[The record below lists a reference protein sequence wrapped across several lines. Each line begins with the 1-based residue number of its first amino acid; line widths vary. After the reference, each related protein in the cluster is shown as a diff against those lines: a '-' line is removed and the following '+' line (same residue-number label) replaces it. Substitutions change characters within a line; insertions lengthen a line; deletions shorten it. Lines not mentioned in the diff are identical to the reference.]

1 LDKLLKK
8 YHKEI
13 SMMAKIKAKK
23 LSDEETRE
31 ILTPL
36 AFKIDKS
43 LFGIS
48 LAVPWRRGTAL
59 LVDLCLVALLSGAP
73 GELLAFLVAITLFK
87 LGSKKRGNK
96 LAKKSVLSK
105 IILRVFAALIVFV
118 VLIDI
123 LPKLF
128 ADLETFNYH
137 VEQAGQSQGTLS
149 SNKNNQSHS
158 QSNLQGNAE
167 NRTEPNI
174 KTSAD
179 NDFIKVTLALA
190 AGIAISQND
199 CVDYPC
205 WLQLCESLS
214 SAYSE
219 QTASTL
225 EIKKFNADLLESV
238 AEQSR
243 LSQQEIAQLSVQ
255 LEQLQLV
262 SQNKSP
268 LSKLNV
274 EREVAVTVA
283 KQSHTK
289 SEINKNKQTVVVP
302 PSSSVYKGFAWL
314 QGLVEDLGL
323 GFGWAAF
330 YFTMFTALWYGQTPG
345 KKLFNIRV
353 IQLDGTPLSI
363 WDSFGRYGGY
373 GAGIATGLLGFA
385 QIFWDPNRQAIHD
398 KISATI
404 VVNDTESKISRT
416 YTAE

>member
-1 LDKLLKK
+1 
-8 YHKEI
+8 
-13 SMMAKIKAKK
+13 MMAKIQAKK

-48 LAVPWRRGTAL
+48 LAVPWRRGMAL

-128 ADLETFNYH
+128 AELETFNDN
-137 VEQAGQSQGTLS
+137 VEQAGLTQGTLS
-149 SNKNNQSHS
+149 SNKNNQSHL
-158 QSNLQGNAE
+158 QSNAE
-167 NRTEPNI
+167 NMTEPSSN
-174 KTSAD
+174 TSED
-179 NDFIKVTLALA
+179 NDFIKVTLTLA
-190 AGIAISQND
+190 AGIAISQTD

-214 SAYSE
+214 SAYSK

-225 EIKKFNADLLESV
+225 EINKFNADLLESV
-238 AEQSR
+238 AEKSHI
-243 LSQQEIAQLSVQ
+243 SQQEIAELSVQ
-255 LEQLQLV
+255 LEQLHLTAQTKPALIKHKIEKKLV
-262 SQNKSP
+262 
-268 LSKLNV
+268 
-274 EREVAVTVA
+274 VTGA
-283 KQSHTK
+283 EQSNTT
-289 SEINKNKQTVVVP
+289 SEINKNKHLAVVVP
-302 PSSSVYKGFAWL
+302 SSSSVYKGFAWL

-345 KKLFNIRV
+345 KKLFSIRV

-404 VVNDTESKISRT
+404 VVNDTDIDTESKISRT
-416 YTAE
+416 NTAEQTVA

>member
-1 LDKLLKK
+1 
-8 YHKEI
+8 
-13 SMMAKIKAKK
+13 MMAKIQVKK
-23 LSDEETRE
+23 LSYEETRE

-48 LAVPWRRGTAL
+48 LAVPWRRGMAL

-87 LGSKKRGNK
+87 LGSRKRGNK
-96 LAKKSVLSK
+96 LAKKRALSK

-128 ADLETFNYH
+128 AELETFNH
-137 VEQAGQSQGTLS
+137 DVEQAGQSQGTLS
-149 SNKNNQSHS
+149 SNKIQSH
-158 QSNLQGNAE
+158 AE
-167 NRTEPNI
+167 NMTEAN
-174 KTSAD
+174 TNVSED
-179 NDFIKVTLALA
+179 NDFIKAALTLA
-190 AGIAISQND
+190 AGVATSQTD

-219 QTASTL
+219 QTASRL
-225 EIKKFNADLLESV
+225 EINKFNADLLERV
-238 AEQSR
+238 AKQSR
-243 LSQQEIAQLSVQ
+243 LSQQEITQLSVQ
-255 LEQLQLV
+255 LEKL
-262 SQNKSP
+262 P
-268 LSKLNV
+268 LAAQTKPPLIKDKV
-274 EREVAVTVA
+274 EKKVAVTGA
-283 KQSHTK
+283 EQSNTT
-289 SEINKNKQTVVVP
+289 SEIDKNKPTVAVP
-302 PSSSVYKGFAWL
+302 SSSSVYKGFAWL

-330 YFTMFTALWYGQTPG
+330 YFTMFTALWNGQTPG
-345 KKLFNIRV
+345 KKLFSIRV

-404 VVNDTESKISRT
+404 VVNDTNIDTESKISST
-416 YTAE
+416 NTAEQTVA

>member
-1 LDKLLKK
+1 
-8 YHKEI
+8 
-13 SMMAKIKAKK
+13 MAKIQAKK

-48 LAVPWRRGTAL
+48 LAVPWRRGMAL
-59 LVDLCLVALLSGAP
+59 LVDLFLVALLSGAP
-73 GELLAFLVAITLFK
+73 GELLAFLVAITLFR
-87 LGSKKRGNK
+87 LGSRKRGNK
-96 LAKKSVLSK
+96 LAKKSALSK

-123 LPKLF
+123 FPKFF
-128 ADLETFNYH
+128 AELETFNH
-137 VEQAGQSQGTLS
+137 DVEQAGQSQGTLS
-149 SNKNNQSHS
+149 SNQNNQSHLPSNS
-158 QSNLQGNAE
+158 QSHLQSNEENMTEVNTNASE
-167 NRTEPNI
+167 
-174 KTSAD
+174 D
-179 NDFIKVTLALA
+179 NDFIKVTLTLA
-190 AGIAISQND
+190 AGIAMAQTD

-205 WLQLCESLS
+205 WLQLSESLS
-214 SAYSE
+214 SAYTE

-225 EIKKFNADLLESV
+225 EINKFNADLLKRV
-238 AEQSR
+238 AKQSR
-243 LSQQEIAQLSVQ
+243 LSQQEIAQLSEQ
-255 LEQLQLV
+255 LEQLPLAAKTKLSLGKHQVEKKVLV
-262 SQNKSP
+262 TGA
-268 LSKLNV
+268 
-274 EREVAVTVA
+274 E
-283 KQSHTK
+283 QSNTT
-289 SEINKNKQTVVVP
+289 SEINKNTVAVP
-302 PSSSVYKGFAWL
+302 SNSSVYKGFAWL

-345 KKLFNIRV
+345 KKLFSIRV

-416 YTAE
+416 NTAEQTVA

>member
-1 LDKLLKK
+1 
-8 YHKEI
+8 
-13 SMMAKIKAKK
+13 MMAKIQAKK

-48 LAVPWRRGTAL
+48 LAVPWRRGMAL
-59 LVDLCLVALLSGAP
+59 LVDLFLVALLSGAP

-87 LGSKKRGNK
+87 LGSRKRGDK
-96 LAKKSVLSK
+96 LAKKSALSK

-128 ADLETFNYH
+128 AELDTFNSH
-137 VEQAGQSQGTLS
+137 VEQAGQSQGALS
-149 SNKNNQSHS
+149 SNKNNQSHL
-158 QSNLQGNAE
+158 QSNAE
-167 NRTEPNI
+167 NMAEPN
-174 KTSAD
+174 TNSSED
-179 NDFIKVTLALA
+179 NDFIKVTLTLA
-190 AGIAISQND
+190 AGIAISQTD
-199 CVDYPC
+199 CVDYSC

-214 SAYSE
+214 SAYNK

-225 EIKKFNADLLESV
+225 EINKFNAYLLESV

-243 LSQQEIAQLSVQ
+243 LSHQEITQLSVQ
-255 LEQLQLV
+255 LEQLHLATQIKPPLIKHKV
-262 SQNKSP
+262 EKKFALTGAEKS
-268 LSKLNV
+268 N
-274 EREVAVTVA
+274 T
-283 KQSHTK
+283 T
-289 SEINKNKQTVVVP
+289 SEINTNKHTVAVP
-302 PSSSVYKGFAWL
+302 SSSSVYKGFAWL

-345 KKLFNIRV
+345 KKLFSIRV

-416 YTAE
+416 NTAEQTAA

>member
-1 LDKLLKK
+1 
-8 YHKEI
+8 
-13 SMMAKIKAKK
+13 MMAKIKAKK

-87 LGSKKRGNK
+87 LGNK

-190 AGIAISQND
+190 AGIAISQTD

>member
-1 LDKLLKK
+1 
-8 YHKEI
+8 
-13 SMMAKIKAKK
+13 MMAKIKAKK

-190 AGIAISQND
+190 AGIAISQTD

-302 PSSSVYKGFAWL
+302 PSSSVYKGLAWL

>member
-190 AGIAISQND
+190 AGIAISQTD

>member
-1 LDKLLKK
+1 
-8 YHKEI
+8 
-13 SMMAKIKAKK
+13 MMAKIKAKK

-87 LGSKKRGNK
+87 LGSKKRGSKKRGNK

-190 AGIAISQND
+190 AGIAISQTD

>member
-1 LDKLLKK
+1 
-8 YHKEI
+8 
-13 SMMAKIKAKK
+13 MMAKIQAKK

-48 LAVPWRRGTAL
+48 LAVPWRRGMAL
-59 LVDLCLVALLSGAP
+59 LVDLCLVALLSGVP

-96 LAKKSVLSK
+96 LAKKSALSK

-128 ADLETFNYH
+128 AELETFNH
-137 VEQAGQSQGTLS
+137 DVEQAGQSQGTLS
-149 SNKNNQSHS
+149 SNKNNQSYS
-158 QSNLQGNAE
+158 QSHSE
-167 NRTEPNI
+167 NITEPNTN
-174 KTSAD
+174 TSAD
-179 NDFIKVTLALA
+179 NDFIKVTLTLA
-190 AGIAISQND
+190 AGIAISQTD

-214 SAYSE
+214 SAYSK
-219 QTASTL
+219 QKASRL
-225 EIKKFNADLLESV
+225 EINKFNADLLEGV
-238 AEQSR
+238 AKKSR
-243 LSQQEIAQLSVQ
+243 LRQQEIAQISVQ
-255 LEQLQLV
+255 LEQLSLV
-262 SQNKSP
+262 AQTKPP
-268 LSKLNV
+268 LIKHNV
-274 EREVAVTVA
+274 EKKVAANGTE
-283 KQSHTK
+283 QSNII
-289 SEINKNKQTVVVP
+289 SEINKNLVVVP
-302 PSSSVYKGFAWL
+302 SSSSVYKGFAWL

-330 YFTMFTALWYGQTPG
+330 YFTTFTALWYGQTPG
-345 KKLFNIRV
+345 KKLFRIRV

-404 VVNDTESKISRT
+404 VVNDADIDTESKISRT
-416 YTAE
+416 NTAEQKVT

>member
-1 LDKLLKK
+1 
-8 YHKEI
+8 
-13 SMMAKIKAKK
+13 MMAKIKAKK

-190 AGIAISQND
+190 AGIAISQTD

-238 AEQSR
+238 VEQSR

>member
-1 LDKLLKK
+1 
-8 YHKEI
+8 
-13 SMMAKIKAKK
+13 MMAKIQAKK

-48 LAVPWRRGTAL
+48 LAVPWRRGMAL
-59 LVDLCLVALLSGAP
+59 LVDLCFVALLSGAP

-87 LGSKKRGNK
+87 LGSKKRGNT
-96 LAKKSVLSK
+96 LAKKSALSK

-128 ADLETFNYH
+128 AELETFNHH
-137 VEQAGQSQGTLS
+137 VEQAGQSQGTLLG
-149 SNKNNQSHS
+149 NKNNQSHT
-158 QSNLQGNAE
+158 E
-167 NRTEPNI
+167 NMTEQN
-174 KTSAD
+174 TNSSED
-179 NDFIKVTLALA
+179 NDFIKVTLTLA
-190 AGIAISQND
+190 AGIAISQTD

-219 QTASTL
+219 QTASTI
-225 EIKKFNADLLESV
+225 EINKFNADLLERV
-238 AEQSR
+238 AKQSR
-243 LSQQEIAQLSVQ
+243 LSQQEIAQLSEQ
-255 LEQLQLV
+255 LEQLALAAQ
-262 SQNKSP
+262 SKPP
-268 LSKLNV
+268 LIKHKIKHKV
-274 EREVAVTVA
+274 EKKVAVTGA
-283 KQSHTK
+283 EQSNTT
-289 SEINKNKQTVVVP
+289 SEINKKTVAVP
-302 PSSSVYKGFAWL
+302 SSSSVYKGFAWL

-345 KKLFNIRV
+345 KKLFSIRV

-404 VVNDTESKISRT
+404 VVNDTDIESKISRT
-416 YTAE
+416 NTAEQTVA